1 MVLDWL
7 KTNAAAAKSA
17 IMTEVGKFK
26 NAKFLEGVIAASA
39 KMAYADGMVD
49 PKEKQKMMGIV
60 QNSDVLSVFKTEDV
74 IAMWKKWAAKYDN
87 DKDFADMEA
96 LSAIGKN
103 RDDENA
109 ARTLVRVAIIVANSD
124 GNFDR
129 NEIQAAIDICKELR
143 LDPADFNLAV

>member
-124 GNFDR
+124 GNFDKH
-129 NEIQAAIDICKELR
+129 EIQAAIDICKELR
-143 LDPADFNLAV
+143 LDPADFNLAA

>member
-129 NEIQAAIDICKELR
+129 SEIQAAIDICKELR

>member
-7 KTNAAAAKSA
+7 KTNAAAAKSV

-49 PKEKQKMMGIV
+49 PKEKQKMMGII

-74 IAMWKKWAAKYDN
+74 IATWKKWAAKYDN
-87 DKDFADMEA
+87 DRDFADMEA

-103 RDDENA
+103 RDNENA

-124 GNFDR
+124 GDFDR
-129 NEIQAAIDICKELR
+129 SEVQAVIDICKELR

>member
-39 KMAYADGMVD
+39 KIAYADGIVD
-49 PKEKQKMMGIV
+49 PKEKQKMMGII
-60 QNSDVLSVFKTEDV
+60 QNSDALSVFKTEDV

-103 RDDENA
+103 RDDETA

-124 GNFDR
+124 GDFDK
-129 NEIQAAIDICKELR
+129 NEIQAAIAICKELR
-143 LDPADFNLAV
+143 LDPADFNLVA